1 MRPGIRLPDSSKLVI
16 NWKNEIDV
24 TICWHDVI
32 VKLFWGCFVSIIK
45 FNFWSEFYV
54 SIITG
59 SGVKAIFLYKGLT
72 EIRKS
77 EIPPSEFCP
86 ISEDWRQ
93 LEMPNLVRMSLMKC
107 YWMLLNAR
115 VTAFIVSELLR
126 EKTPLKLGLREQVS
140 YKYRALSEKKKI
152 LIYKNM
158 SEENKGKLKRS

>member
-1 MRPGIRLPDSSKLVI
+1 MPPGIRLPDSSKLVI

-72 EIRKS
+72 RNPKIGNS
-77 EIPPSEFCP
+77 PVWVLPNI
-86 ISEDWRQ
+86 WR
-93 LEMPNLVRMSLMKC
+93 LAPVRDAKFGTNVSNE
-107 YWMLLNAR
+107 MLLNVAKCQSYSFYCFWVITGKNPTQIR
-115 VTAFIVSELLR
+115 VTRAS
-126 EKTPLKLGLREQVS
+126 KL
-140 YKYRALSEKKKI
+140 
-152 LIYKNM
+152 
-158 SEENKGKLKRS
+158 